1 MNEKSKRSNF
11 VIGRWICAAV
21 ILFSVGSCSE
31 LNKEGS
37 ETEQPLDL
45 QKNRQAA
52 TIADSAGLWH
62 NQFIDLCLSDAVLM
76 DTILDVHIREGRL
89 INLASRFFSPRLG
102 LSQMEIANGAEEFL
116 NDANGV
122 YYYLDYTDP
131 IRNRIYNKVLESY
144 TVSSDAQEIF
154 DTLDSLMKA
163 DKAFINANFDVRAVL
178 DLVEKSVF
186 YWQESEYA
194 KVDPLTPR
202 QRRILNADGE
212 GAIQGALGGM
222 YVGWVGAGVGC
233 VVGGGIGSAWE
244 ATFN

>member
-1 MNEKSKRSNF
+1 
-11 VIGRWICAAV
+11 
-21 ILFSVGSCSE
+21 LH
-31 LNKEGS
+31 
-37 ETEQPLDL
+37 
-45 QKNRQAA
+45 KNRQAA

-62 NQFIDLCLSDAVLM
+62 NQFIYLCLSDAALM

-89 INLASRFFSPRLG
+89 INLASRFFSPRLR

-116 NDANGV
+116 NDANNV

-131 IRNRIYNKVLESY
+131 IRKRIYNKIIEFY
-144 TVSSDAQEIF
+144 TRSSDAQEIF
-154 DTLDSLMKA
+154 NTLDSLMKTE
-163 DKAFINANFDVRAVL
+163 KAIIYANPDARAVL

-186 YWQESEYA
+186 YWQESKYA

-202 QRRILNADGE
+202 QRSIMNVDGE

-222 YVGWVGAGVGC
+222 WGGFVGAGVGC